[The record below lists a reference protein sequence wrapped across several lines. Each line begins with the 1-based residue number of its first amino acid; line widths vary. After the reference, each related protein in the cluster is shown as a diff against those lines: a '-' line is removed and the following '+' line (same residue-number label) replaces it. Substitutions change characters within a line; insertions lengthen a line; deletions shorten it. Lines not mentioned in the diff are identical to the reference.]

1 MASMK
6 MQDDNA
12 TMEVVQAH
20 RIPVSLKRKIDHQ
33 QPIVQFERRRIM
45 LNLNKVKYNL
55 CRERIDIIDQTIWS
69 LRKRGQSAKAYLSI
83 RLLQQKRFI
92 EIEEMRR
99 LSSNNFEKSDD
110 DKKACFKWSCEP
122 SSSSISN
129 NISTID
135 STIDHPNCES

>member
-129 NISTID
+129 NIST
-135 STIDHPNCES
+135 